1 MQTSSIPY
9 EPQQPQQLRAAIYV
23 RVSSV
28 QQERE
33 GASLE
38 TQEAACRKFCAE
50 KHWLI
55 LESHIYRET
64 HKRWL
69 LYERLEMTKLREAAR
84 SRAFDVVVCYCVD
97 RLSSQD
103 AHVYILDEEFNR
115 AEITMAFATE
125 DFEQT
130 AIGRFVRSAK
140 VLAAAIEVEKIR
152 ERTVRGRIARV
163 KSGKLIPGGKPLYG
177 YQWPKERDH
186 RGRLIKGRLI
196 EDPETAHVVQ
206 RIFSSLAQGLT
217 LRAIARSLTEEGVPT
232 PTRANPQWQSS
243 VIARMAHQPAY
254 KGKAYGW
261 GIRKAG
267 AQPQHFDPEKAIE
280 LPDGTIPALVDEATW
295 DAVQVVLARN
305 KERAVRSAKNPE
317 SALLRGGYVRCGY
330 CGSLMYPRPRS
341 NGRVDYV
348 CKGIQ
353 DILRTCPGPTI
364 VTHILDHA
372 VWSKAETILTDPD
385 TVRRELERLQTADPT
400 EDDLVTVDQA
410 LQQLSKRKGVLV
422 QSIAMVTEPE
432 AAAPLVAHLE
442 ELTKQERSLKQKHDQ
457 VLHRQRPWQEQQTNL
472 ATLDEWC
479 NSVSANLKT
488 FNFKQR
494 RMVLDA
500 LGFSATLFR
509 CDHEP
514 RFIIT
519 ADIDP
524 RLVSPTTSAGSSSR
538 PSSPA
543 RQHVRS

>member
-1 MQTSSIPY
+1 
-9 EPQQPQQLRAAIYV
+9 
-23 RVSSV
+23 VSSTH
-28 QQERE
+28 QERE

-38 TQEAACRKFCAE
+38 TQETACRQFCID
-50 KHWLI
+50 KGWLV
-55 LESHIYRET
+55 LEPHVYRET

-69 LYERLEMTKLREAAR
+69 LHERPEMTKLRDAAR
-84 SRAFDVVVCYCVD
+84 ESAFDVVVCYCVD

-115 AEITMAFATE
+115 VGVAMAFATE

-163 KSGKLIPGGKPLYG
+163 QSGKLIPGGKPLYG
-177 YQWPKERDH
+177 YQWPEERDH
-186 RGRLIKGRLI
+186 RGRLIRGRLI
-196 EDPETAHVVQ
+196 EDPETAPVVQ

-217 LRAIARSLTEEGVPT
+217 LRAIARSLTEEGIPT
-232 PTRANPQWQSS
+232 PTRASPQWQTS
-243 VIARMAHQPAY
+243 VIARMAHQPGY

-261 GIRKAG
+261 GIRKGG

-295 DAVQVVLARN
+295 DAVQVVLTKN

-330 CGSLMYPRPRS
+330 CNSPMYPRPRS

-348 CKGIQ
+348 CKGTK
-353 DILRTCPGPTI
+353 DVLRTCPGPTI
-364 VTHILDHA
+364 VTHILDSA
-372 VWSKAETILTDPD
+372 VWSKIEAILTDPD
-385 TVRRELERLQTADPT
+385 TVRRELERLKTADPT
-400 EDDLVTVDQA
+400 GDDLASIDKA
-410 LQQLSKRKGVLV
+410 LQYVDKRKGMLV
-422 QSIAMVTEPE
+422 QSITMVTEPE

-442 ELTKQERSLKQKHDQ
+442 ELARQERTLKHERTHT
-457 VLHRQRPWQEQQTNL
+457 LERQRSWQEQQTNL

-479 NSVSANLKT
+479 RSVSNSLKT
-488 FNFKQR
+488 FDFKQR

-509 CDHEP
+509 SDHEP

-524 RLVSPTTSAGSSSR
+524 HLVSPTT
-538 PSSPA
+538 
-543 RQHVRS
+543 